1 MPKFGRKKKERG
13 KKKMELNFFEME
25 MKRLQIQ
32 WPNAYSKER
41 MIVFFNAFRDVSN
54 FDFRDA
60 VTHCL
65 ATCKGAPLLKELTEA
80 IHVARNNYFQQKRI
94 DEANLNKGMF
104 GIENNGTA
112 DPEFAKKCVE
122 LFKQFDER
130 KITREQFGQGCDLLD
145 QASKLYKNKAP
156 TVITPK
162 QLKKP
167 HREEDDEKPF

>member
-1 MPKFGRKKKERG
+1 MDHLFYKQQIERL
-13 KKKMELNFFEME
+13 KA
-25 MKRLQIQ
+25 Q
-32 WPNAYSKER
+32 WPHAYSEER
-41 MIVFFNAFRDVSN
+41 MVIIFNAFKDVAN

-60 VTHCL
+60 VTDCI
-65 ATCKGAPLLKELTEA
+65 ANCRSAPLLKELTEA
-80 IHVARNNYFQQKRI
+80 VVKAKNNYYQQKRI

-130 KITREQFGQGCDLLD
+130 KITREQFGQGCDLLN

-156 TVITPK
+156 TVIIPK

-167 HREEDDEKPF
+167 YREEDDEKPF

>member
-1 MPKFGRKKKERG
+1 
-13 KKKMELNFFEME
+13 ME
-25 MKRLQIQ
+25 MKRLQVQ

-41 MIVFFNAFRDVSN
+41 MIIFFNAFKDVAN

-80 IHVARNNYFQQKRI
+80 IHVARNNYFTQKRI
-94 DEANLNKGMF
+94 DEATQKGIF
-104 GIENNGTA
+104 NSIPDGQTC
-112 DPEFAKKCVE
+112 DPEFKNKCME
-122 LFKQFDER
+122 LYNSFMDK
-130 KITREQFGQGCDLLD
+130 KITKKEFDQGCDLLD

-156 TVITPK
+156 TIITTK

-167 HREEDDEKPF
+167 YTEEDDDKQF